1 MAKKQGGHNEM
12 TRKIILDL
20 CGGSGSWSKPY
31 KEAGYDVRLITLPD
45 YNVEHVVFSDDYMVF
60 DKQTYSVNDMAVR
73 YKDVYG
79 ILAAPPCTEY
89 SVLNRDKYNNREL
102 FLDFDKYKNT
112 VNTDVLNACLKII
125 EKCEPVFYAIENPCG
140 LMRKYMGK
148 PQLSFQPYQYGDG
161 WTKKTD
167 IWGKF
172 NIPKTTHT
180 WETCPKLN
188 LYTRPNR
195 ERPSIAFLHKS
206 AISLIPQFAGI
217 EVNTDA
223 ALRAITPPGFA
234 KAFFEANP

>member
-1 MAKKQGGHNEM
+1 MA
-12 TRKIILDL
+12 RIILDL

-45 YNVEHVVFSDDYMVF
+45 NDVL
-60 DKQTYSVNDMAVR
+60 TYEPPDN
-73 YKDVYG
+73 VYG

-89 SVLNRDKYNNREL
+89 SVLNRNKYNKHEQ
-102 FLDFDKYKNT
+102 FFSFDEFKKS
-112 VNTDVLNACLKII
+112 VNTKILNRCIKII
-125 EKCEPVFYAIENPCG
+125 ENCNPVFFAIENPCG
-140 LMRKYMGK
+140 LMRKYCGK
-148 PQLSFQPYQYGDG
+148 PTLSFQPYQFGDG

-172 NIPKTTHT
+172 IIPKTTHT
-180 WETCPKLN
+180 WETCPKLD

-195 ERPSIAFLHKS
+195 TRPSIAFLHKS

-234 KAFFEANP
+234 KAFFEANR